1 MFDVRLGDSEI
12 NDQRSTINNLDLSR
26 YAKQTSLKDF
36 GVEGQWSLLKSR
48 VLIVGV
54 GGLGSWVSELL
65 ARAGVGFIRIV
76 DDDSVEITN
85 IHRQAMYTESD
96 AAARRLKIEA
106 AGQQLREINS
116 SVAVETVYGRMDRL
130 TAEKLMQDVD
140 VVVDG
145 TDNFETR
152 FILNDCAMKL
162 SKPWVFAGVL
172 GTKAQM
178 MTIVPGKTPCL
189 RCLMDAPPTCDG
201 GQCCCHSGVLGVAVA
216 IAASFEAT
224 EALKILSGHSER
236 INPYLLVFDIWE
248 NTIKQI
254 DVSAPRADCPCC
266 VRKEFEFLEP

>member
-12 NDQRSTINNLDLSR
+12 NDQQSTIDNRDLSR
-26 YAKQTSLKDF
+26 YSKQTSLKDF
-36 GVEGQWSLLKSR
+36 GVESQRSLLKGR
-48 VLIVGV
+48 VLVVGV

-65 ARAGVGFIRIV
+65 VRAGVGRIRLV
-76 DDDSVEITN
+76 DDDSVEIGN

-96 AAARRLKIEA
+96 ADAHRLKIDA
-106 AGQQLREINS
+106 AAERLREIDS
-116 SVAVETVYGRMDRL
+116 TVEVETVYARMDRL

-189 RCLMDAPPTCDG
+189 RCLMDSPPACDG
-201 GQCCCHSGVLGVAVA
+201 GGCCCNSGVLGVAVA
-216 IAASFEAT
+216 IAASFEAA
-224 EALKILSGHSER
+224 EALKILSGHPER
-236 INPYLLVFDIWE
+236 INPYLLVFDVWD
-248 NTIKQI
+248 NSIKQI
-254 DVSAPRADCPCC
+254 DVSTPRPDCPCC
-266 VRKEFEFLEP
+266 VRKDFEFLEP